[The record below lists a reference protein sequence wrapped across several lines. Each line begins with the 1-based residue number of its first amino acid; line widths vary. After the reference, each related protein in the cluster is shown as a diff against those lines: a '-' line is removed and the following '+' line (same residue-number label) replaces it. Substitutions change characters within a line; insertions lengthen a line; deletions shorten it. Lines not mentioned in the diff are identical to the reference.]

1 MLTKSIFNNS
11 NVLQEKRDYIGN
23 FEYVGGVLESV
34 MHSEGRYRS
43 ATARH
48 EYTMKDHLGNT
59 RLVYSDANN
68 DGIITVNTEILQET
82 HYYPFGEQGC
92 SSHMKWLVAEVK
104 RSFRPAE
111 DRGAISV
118 VWNLYATAKELLRIG
133 VPRSLHPA
141 EWL

>member
-1 MLTKSIFNNS
+1 MNAVYYRTISAKAESS
-11 NVLQEKRDYIGN
+11 MTMREVRGPRKR
-23 FEYVGGVLESV
+23 VGS
-34 MHSEGRYRS
+34 
-43 ATARH
+43 TARH

-59 RLVYSDANN
+59 RLVYSDTNN

-82 HYYPFGEQGC
+82 HYYPLGEQGC

-118 VWNLYATAKELLRIG
+118 VWNGSVKVYI
-133 VPRSLHPA
+133 
-141 EWL
+141 